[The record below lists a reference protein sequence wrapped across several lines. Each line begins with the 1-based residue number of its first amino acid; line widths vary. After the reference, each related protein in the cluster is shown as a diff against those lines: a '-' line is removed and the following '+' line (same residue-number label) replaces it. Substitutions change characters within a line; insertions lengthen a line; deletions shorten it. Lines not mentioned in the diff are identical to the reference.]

1 MHTIAN
7 LADWA
12 AMNTNSATVSAT
24 PVAASERIDALDTT
38 RGVAVLGILLMNIWS
53 FAGPQAFYDNPTIV
67 ADWGGAPLATWSVM
81 HTFFEGS
88 QRALFSMLFG
98 AGMLLMVNRLDEK
111 APGSSSARIYYRR
124 LVFLMLF
131 GLFVLFVL
139 LWPADIIFI
148 YALVGL
154 VLYPLRRCRPLTLVV
169 LALAVFAVQGGLRY
183 SGWQEAVEL
192 QQEFGY
198 EFQSEVATDDAATAK
213 RREEWA
219 SMVNRARPQLDSEEI
234 QEGIR
239 VNSSGTLAEFLPQKL
254 TVSLVLLIVVGLKSM
269 ILDSLGAML
278 IGMALL
284 RAGILQMQSPT
295 RTYVLMLV
303 LGYGIGLPLALWE
316 TNAIIGS
323 AFDPLLKARN
333 LIHYDLR
340 RMAMATG
347 HLGLIVLLC
356 RGFAGSWLVT
366 RLAAVGRMAL
376 SNYLGQSIIGL
387 LLFYTV
393 GLGLYGQF
401 TGYYLYLVV
410 LGIWIL
416 QIAFSNWWLSRYQFG
431 PAEWLWKSMT
441 YKSNQPMR
449 ALNRN

>member
-1 MHTIAN
+1 
-7 LADWA
+7 
-12 AMNTNSATVSAT
+12 MNTNAPTGAEPT
-24 PVAASERIDALDTT
+24 AIPVTQSERISALDTT
-38 RGVAVLGILLMNIWS
+38 RGIAVLGILIMNIWS
-53 FAGPQAFYDNPTIV
+53 FAGPQGFYDNPTIV
-67 ADWGGAPLATWSVM
+67 ADWAGAPVATWSVM

-88 QRALFSMLFG
+88 QRALFSILFG

-111 APGSSSARIYYRR
+111 APGISSARIYYRR

-131 GLFVLFVL
+131 GLFDLFVL
-139 LWPADIIFI
+139 LWPADIVFI

-154 VLYPLRRCRPLTLVV
+154 VLYPLRRCKPLTLVV

-183 SGWQEAVEL
+183 SGWQEAMEL

-239 VNSSGTLAEFLPQKL
+239 VNSSGTLAEFLPKKL
-254 TVSLVLLIVVGLKSM
+254 TTSLVLLIVVGLQSM
-269 ILDSLGAML
+269 LLDALGAML

-284 RAGILQMQSPT
+284 RSGILQMQSST
-295 RTYVLMLV
+295 RTLV
-303 LGYGIGLPLALWE
+303 VMVALGYGVGLPLALWE
-316 TNAIIGS
+316 TNALIAS
-323 AFDPLLKARN
+323 DFDPLLKQRN
-333 LIHYDLR
+333 LMHYDLR
-340 RMAMATG
+340 RIAMATG
-347 HLGLIVLLC
+347 HLGLILLFC
-356 RGFAGSWLVT
+356 RTFSTSWMAAK
-366 RLAAVGRMAL
+366 LAAVGRMAL
-376 SNYLGQSIIGL
+376 TNYLGQSVLGL
-387 LLFYTV
+387 LIFTTV

-410 LGIWIL
+410 LGIWIV

-431 PAEWLWKSMT
+431 PVEWLWKSLT
-441 YKSNQPMR
+441 YKSKQPMK
-449 ALNRN
+449 ALNQE